1 MKGIVLAGGAG
12 TRLYPL
18 TRIISKQLLPVYDK
32 PLIYYPISTLMLSGI
47 RDFLIIS
54 SPRDIQAYKDLL
66 GDGASLG
73 VKFSYRVQP
82 KPRGIAEAFIIGEDF
97 ISNNSVA
104 LILGDNIFHGVGLG
118 AQLRQLEKINGA
130 QIFAHSVRDPE
141 NYGVIEFG
149 LDGSVLSI
157 VEKPSLPKSNY
168 AIPGLYFYGSDVT
181 QLAKQ
186 LVPSERGE
194 LEITSLNQLYL
205 DKGQLNV
212 KRLDRGTAWFD
223 TGTISSLSD
232 AGNYVRI
239 LEERQG
245 SKIACPE
252 EIAWRN
258 SWINDKQ
265 LLQLA
270 EAYAKTS
277 YGEYLRQLLI
287 NADAF

>member
-1 MKGIVLAGGAG
+1 MKGIVLAGGSG

-18 TRIISKQLLPVYDK
+18 TRAISKQLLPVYDK

-54 SPRDIQAYKDLL
+54 SPRDIQSYMDLL
-66 GDGASLG
+66 GDGENLG
-73 VKFSYRVQP
+73 VRFSYRVQP
-82 KPRGIAEAFIIGEDF
+82 KPNGIAEAFIIAEDF
-97 ISNNSVA
+97 IAKSPVA

-118 AQLRQLEKINGA
+118 AQLRQLETTTGA

-157 VEKPSLPKSNY
+157 EEKPKIPKSNY
-168 AIPGLYFYGSDVT
+168 VVPGLYFYGSDVT
-181 QLAKQ
+181 QIAKR
-186 LVPSERGE
+186 LEPSERGE
-194 LEITSLNQLYL
+194 LEISSLNQLYL
-205 DKGQLNV
+205 EKGQLSV
-212 KRLDRGTAWFD
+212 KMLDRGTAWFD
-223 TGTISSLSD
+223 TGTIDSLSD
-232 AGNYVRI
+232 AANYVRI

-252 EIAWRN
+252 EISWRN
-258 SWINDKQ
+258 SWIDDRQ

-270 EAYAKTS
+270 GSYLNTS
-277 YGEYLRQLLI
+277 YGDYLRQLVS
-287 NADAF
+287 NPSAF

>member
-1 MKGIVLAGGAG
+1 MKGIVLAGGTG

-18 TRIISKQLLPVYDK
+18 TRTTSKQLLPVYDK
-32 PLIYYPISTLMLSGI
+32 PLIYYPISTLMLAGI

-54 SPRDIQAYKDLL
+54 SPRDIQSYKDLL
-66 GDGASLG
+66 GDGGNFG
-73 VKFSYRVQP
+73 VKFSYLVQP
-82 KPRGIAEAFIIGEDF
+82 KPNGIAEAFILAEDF
-97 ISNNSVA
+97 IGNNSVA

-141 NYGVIEFG
+141 NYGVIEFD

-157 VEKPSLPKSNY
+157 VEKPAFPKSNY
-168 AIPGLYFYGSDVT
+168 VVPGLYFYGSDVT

-186 LVPSERGE
+186 LIPSQRGE

-205 DKGQLNV
+205 ERGNLSV
-212 KRLDRGTAWFD
+212 KLLDRGTAWFD
-223 TGTISSLSD
+223 TGTIDSLSD

-245 SKIACPE
+245 SKISCPE
-252 EIAWRN
+252 EISWRN
-258 SWINDKQ
+258 AWITDKQ
-265 LLQLA
+265 LLNLA
-270 EAYAKTS
+270 EAYVKTS
-277 YGEYLRQLLI
+277 YGDYLRQLLT
-287 NADAF
+287 NAGAF